1 MIFRSRRSNP
11 PHQEHQNTQSTK
23 TYDVF
28 GTKASDIGITEV
40 SQTLSTALGV
50 PFEAHD
56 SYFINGLYFLHKGS
70 THGRVRVLNNVNE
83 DPDELPYL
91 EYAEYPIIVSVDEP
105 VDADS
110 TAATII
116 GAGFEHL
123 RRNTLNSTP
132 EN

>member
-1 MIFRSRRSNP
+1 M
-11 PHQEHQNTQSTK
+11 K

-28 GTKASDIGITEV
+28 GTKARNTDVTEV
-40 SQTLSTALGV
+40 SQTLGTALGV

-56 SYFINGLYFLHKGS
+56 SSFANGLYFLHKGS
-70 THGRVRVLNNVNE
+70 ANGKIQVLNNVNE

-91 EYAEYPIIVSVDEP
+91 EYAEYPIIISVSVP

-110 TAATII
+110 TAGIII

-123 RRNTLNSTP
+123 RRRILN
-132 EN
+132 

>member
-1 MIFRSRRSNP
+1 MS
-11 PHQEHQNTQSTK
+11 

-28 GTKASDIGITEV
+28 GTKASNTNVTDV

-56 SYFINGLYFLHKGS
+56 SSFTNGLYFLHEGS
-70 THGRVRVLNNVNE
+70 VHGKVRVLDNVNE

-91 EYAEYPIIVSVDEP
+91 EYAEYPIIVSVSEP
-105 VDADS
+105 VDADN
-110 TAATII
+110 TATAII

-123 RRNTLNSTP
+123 RRRILN
-132 EN
+132 